1 MTREEILNELDYLD
15 RRIFEI
21 KMVDRWGF
29 EERIEMNDIRN
40 RQIELEEMLRGC
52 ALRQMACGR

>member
-21 KMVDRWGF
+21 KMVDKWGF

-52 ALRQMACGR
+52 ALR